1 MNDFTLKAKSTLE
14 KTNST
19 LVLYKNGEMYTDS
32 ERGVK
37 TLLNFVN
44 NGNKFNGFSV
54 ADKVVGKAAAYLYV
68 LLGIEELYAEVISE
82 AALGVLGKHGIG
94 IFYGEKADRIR
105 NRTNTG
111 FCPMETAVLSI
122 ETPEEALTAI
132 REKWNELNQKGGT
145 K

>member
-14 KTNST
+14 NTDST
-19 LVLYKNGEMYTDS
+19 LVFCKNGEMYTDS

-37 TLLNFVN
+37 TLLDFVN
-44 NGNKFNGFSV
+44 NGKFFNGFSA

-68 LLGIEELYAEVISE
+68 LLGIDELYAVVISKS
-82 AALGVLGKHGIG
+82 ALSVLENGGIKVFCG
-94 IFYGEKADRIR
+94 TITERIK
-105 NRTNTG
+105 NRINTG

-132 REKWNELNQKGGT
+132 REKWNELNRKGGT